1 VQYLLAHTANLG
13 HGVDG
18 LQHGF
23 ARMIW
28 YEVSW
33 SPEQTAQ
40 ITARI
45 ARSGQTKPVY
55 SHRIICDHWYEQRRI
70 ARVESK
76 MAEEAEFIGTL
87 RRI

>member
-1 VQYLLAHTANLG
+1 MANLG

-23 ARMIW
+23 SRMIW
-28 YEVSW
+28 YQYGWSQEGVS
-33 SPEQTAQ
+33 Q

-55 SHRIICDHWYEQRRI
+55 SHRIVADHWLERKRI
-70 ARVESK
+70 QRVEQK
-76 MAEEAEFIGTL
+76 MVEEAEFIQTL